1 MILVVDI
8 PDDWHCKEWCI
19 EGDLMGKNEEGYW
32 MFCNE
37 IVEAPLK
44 PIPEKEDPMRSKE
57 GTYFRAYDTG
67 WNDCLEEILNESNT
81 SD

>member
-1 MILVVDI
+1 MKMILVVDI

-44 PIPEKEDPMRSKE
+44 PMPEKLTHEYEDVDDKYGFVE
-57 GTYFRAYDTG
+57 G
-67 WNDCLEEILNESNT
+67 WNACLKEIEK
-81 SD
+81 